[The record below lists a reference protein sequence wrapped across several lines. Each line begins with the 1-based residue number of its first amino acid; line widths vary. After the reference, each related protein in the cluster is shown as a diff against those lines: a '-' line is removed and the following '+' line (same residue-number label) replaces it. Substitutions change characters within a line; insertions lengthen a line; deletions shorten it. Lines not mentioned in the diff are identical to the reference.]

1 MMLIAVTQ
9 RTEVVGAHDECRD
22 TLDQRLTGWLGN
34 CGFLA
39 SPIPNYFA
47 TEGVDGLDPLRLWVE
62 RVSPDGLLLS
72 GGDDLGADP
81 YRDMLEHA
89 LLEVAEG
96 TGLPVLGLCR
106 GLQVMATWAGAS
118 LIEVTGHAG
127 VRHQISGQWVGEVNS
142 FHNFGVD
149 EVPVGFEVTARADDG
164 VIEGL
169 RHRELAWEGWM
180 WHPERDAACSMAD
193 ATRLRS
199 LFTRQDHL

>member
-1 MMLIAVTQ
+1 
-9 RTEVVGAHDECRD
+9 
-22 TLDQRLTGWLGN
+22 
-34 CGFLA
+34 
-39 SPIPNYFA
+39 
-47 TEGVDGLDPLRLWVE
+47 
-62 RVSPDGLLLS
+62 
-72 GGDDLGADP
+72 
-81 YRDMLEHA
+81 HA